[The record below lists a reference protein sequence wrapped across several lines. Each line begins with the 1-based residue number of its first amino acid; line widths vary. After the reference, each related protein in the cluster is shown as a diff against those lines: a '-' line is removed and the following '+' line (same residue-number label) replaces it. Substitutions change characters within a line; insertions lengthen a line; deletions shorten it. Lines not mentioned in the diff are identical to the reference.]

1 MTLPNLKDLK
11 FLEQIQV
18 QRCLNIFESNLNV
31 KKTEFK
37 SESKPNLLTTNPNKL
52 GLLHP
57 YLVFNVHTTII
68 LILLVLEIFIHFV
81 SILEPHDNF
90 EK

>member
-18 QRCLNIFESNLNV
+18 QRCLNIFESNLTV
-31 KKTEFK
+31 KKNEFK
-37 SESKPNLLTTNPNKL
+37 SESKPNLLTTNSNKL